1 MGTLYKLDFEDGKS
15 YVGITTKT
23 IAHRF
28 NAHACNAR
36 TGRRARLYAAW
47 RKHGEPR
54 LTVLAVLEDRELAS
68 TEIRAIAAYG
78 TLAPNGYNMTP
89 EIAKLVM
96 RGLVCG
102 RYEYEVRAM
111 ANSATH
117 NTVTRSLRQ
126 GQRKQPPPPG

>member
-1 MGTLYKLDFEDGKS
+1 M
-15 YVGITTKT
+15 
-23 IAHRF
+23 
-28 NAHACNAR
+28 
-36 TGRRARLYAAW
+36 
-47 RKHGEPR
+47 
-54 LTVLAVLEDRELAS
+54 LAVLEDRELAS